1 MSANPRKPVY
11 ALVRPA
17 AESAASGEESP
28 WGRSGRRIPTASLRL
43 RTGIDP
49 TEIWPKSPDDFVQRG
64 LGALE
69 RLAEAGDAVSATAA
83 GFVAEALAGEERAA
97 VAESLRVEMNG
108 RAGAPNRLVGAHEL
122 AAAKLAENRHGEAAL
137 LLSMMLGWKAG
148 LFDGLAGLA
157 SVAASLGRV
166 EEARYFAGE
175 AIKTGV
181 RHPSAFCI
189 AGLMDLEAGDRRS
202 AQGRLAIAARLARSD
217 PRFRDDLHAAQRAL
231 LLMHLS

>member
-1 MSANPRKPVY
+1 MSATPRSPVY
-11 ALVRPA
+11 ALVRPR
-17 AESAASGEESP
+17 AEPAASGDDAP
-28 WGRSGRRIPTASLRL
+28 WGVSGRRIPTPSLRL

-49 TEIWPKSPDDFVQRG
+49 TEVWPKSPDDFVSRG
-64 LGALE
+64 LDALQ
-69 RLAEAGDAVSATAA
+69 RLAGAGESVALAAAT
-83 GFVAEALAGEERAA
+83 FVGEALDEGEMAA
-97 VAESLRVEMNG
+97 VAARLRTELDS
-108 RAGAPNRLVGAHEL
+108 RPPTPNRLVGAHEL
-122 AAAKLAENRHGEAAL
+122 AAAKLAEERHGEAAL

-166 EEARYFAGE
+166 EQARYFAGE

-202 AQGRLAIAARLARSD
+202 AQARLAIAARLARSD